1 MFWGAVVQP
10 NGRSLYGRL
19 KIALQCV
26 KMSGSVFNRTPWNS
40 IFAARQ
46 KRQNRNSTYFWT
58 TYLADLFSCTLG
70 FLLVRFLFYVSVFGD
85 GLRSKGCWW
94 KEMTQ
99 NMSILLWSKITG
111 RHLYQWLGCV
121 VWKNN
126 HSKSESAAVTLNPHT
141 PLISEHSQWNITRIF
156 EHILLQQCTG
166 VVPNYFSILPLAAK
180 EH

>member
-1 MFWGAVVQP
+1 MDTGGFVPLEKKKKTTWQFYRFVKTMFWGAVVQP

-111 RHLYQWLGCV
+111 IWQAFI
-121 VWKNN
+121 
-126 HSKSESAAVTLNPHT
+126 SVT
-141 PLISEHSQWNITRIF
+141 WMCRM
-156 EHILLQQCTG
+156 
-166 VVPNYFSILPLAAK
+166 K
-180 EH
+180 E